1 VSCATT
7 TQGKSG
13 KAGSRKKWLEIKK
26 KKTFSRLIRKGC
38 LYIVMLHDRTWVLL
52 GRKMT
57 GEARPEELRELEEIL
72 KNDPE
77 LYFSLHAIAELWHRN
92 PPDTSGESQEAYQAH
107 LQRMKERGIQLPVDL
122 AQPNDQEEI
131 TDIPPP
137 RNIPTT
143 RMLIGFITISL
154 IAFVIYVTAAL
165 VMPEPQPGPP
175 SISEISTPRGSRIS
189 LTVPDGTRIRLNS
202 GSTLSY
208 GKNFGDKVRELTLSG
223 EAWFEVTRKLSK
235 PLIVHTSSMDIRVV
249 STRFNIKSYPEDHSA
264 EAILLNG
271 SIEATLN
278 NMKGRKI
285 NMQPNEKLT
294 IRNGLPESTDSSS
307 SGIQAANETMINLV
321 QLSRPAADSIIP
333 ELAWLNDM
341 LIFNDISFKE
351 LTGILGRWYDLDF
364 QFEDHSLEALSF
376 TGSFTNQPITAVL
389 DSLRFP
395 NRFKYRIQQ
404 KMVFITRPE

>member
-1 VSCATT
+1 
-7 TQGKSG
+7 
-13 KAGSRKKWLEIKK
+13 
-26 KKTFSRLIRKGC
+26 
-38 LYIVMLHDRTWVLL
+38 MLHDRTWVLL

-72 KNDPE
+72 KQDPE

-92 PPDTSGESQEAYQAH
+92 PPDTSAESQEAYQAH
-107 LQRMKERGIQLPVDL
+107 LQRMKEQGIQPPADL
-122 AQPNDQEEI
+122 TQPNDQDEI
-131 TDIPPP
+131 ADIPPP
-137 RNIPTT
+137 RDIPTT

-154 IAFVIYVTAAL
+154 MAFVIYVTAAL
-165 VMPEPQPGPP
+165 VMPEPQPGPA
-175 SISEISTPRGSRIS
+175 SISEISTPRGSRTT
-189 LTVPDGTRIRLNS
+189 LTLPDGTRIRLNS
-202 GSTLSY
+202 GSNLSY

-223 EAWFEVTRKLSK
+223 EAWFEVTRKASQ
-235 PLIVHTSSMDIRVV
+235 PLIVRTSSMDIKVIG
-249 STRFNIKSYPEDHSA
+249 TRFNIKSYPEDHSA

-294 IRNGLPESTDSSS
+294 IRNDLPESSDSSS

-321 QLSRPAADSIIP
+321 QPAADSIIP

-341 LIFNDISFKE
+341 LSFNDISFKE

-376 TGSFTNQPITAVL
+376 TDSFTNQLITAVL

-404 KMVFITRPE
+404 KTVFITRPE

>member
-1 VSCATT
+1 
-7 TQGKSG
+7 
-13 KAGSRKKWLEIKK
+13 
-26 KKTFSRLIRKGC
+26 
-38 LYIVMLHDRTWVLL
+38 MLHDRTWVLL

-72 KNDPE
+72 KHDPE

-92 PPDTSGESQEAYQAH
+92 PPDTSAELQEAYQVH
-107 LQRMKERGIQLPVDL
+107 LQRMKERGILPPADL
-122 AQPNDQEEI
+122 TQPNDQEEL

-143 RMLIGFITISL
+143 RMLIGFIAVSL

-165 VMPEPQPGPP
+165 IMPEPQPGPA
-175 SISEISTPRGSRIS
+175 SVSEISTPRGSRTS
-189 LTVPDGTRIRLNS
+189 LTLPDGTTIRLNS
-202 GSTLSY
+202 GSTISY
-208 GKNFGDKVRELTLSG
+208 GKNFGDKVRDLTLSG
-223 EAWFEVTRKLSK
+223 EAWLEVTRKFSK
-235 PLIVHTSSMDIRVV
+235 PVIVHTSSMDIKVMG
-249 STRFNIKSYPEDHSA
+249 TRFNIKSYPEDQSA

-294 IRNGLPESTDSSS
+294 IRNGLPESSDSSTS
-307 SGIQAANETMINLV
+307 DLQDANETMINLV

-341 LIFNDISFKE
+341 LIFNDLSFTD
-351 LTGILGRWYDLDF
+351 LARTLGRWYDLDF
-364 QFEDHSLEALSF
+364 QFEDQSLEALSF
-376 TGSFTNQPITAVL
+376 TGKFTHQPITVVL

-404 KMVFITRPE
+404 KTVFITR

>member
-1 VSCATT
+1 
-7 TQGKSG
+7 
-13 KAGSRKKWLEIKK
+13 
-26 KKTFSRLIRKGC
+26 
-38 LYIVMLHDRTWVLL
+38 MLHDRTWVLL

-72 KNDPE
+72 KHDPE

-92 PPDTSGESQEAYQAH
+92 PPDTSAELQEAYQIH
-107 LQRMKERGIQLPVDL
+107 LQRMKDRGIPPPADL
-122 AQPNDQEEI
+122 IQPIDQEEL
-131 TDIPPP
+131 TDVPPP

-143 RMLIGFITISL
+143 RMLIGFIAVSL

-165 VMPEPQPGPP
+165 VMPDPRPGPA
-175 SISEISTPRGSRIS
+175 SNSEISTPRGSKTS
-189 LTVPDGTRIRLNS
+189 LTAPDGTRIRLNS

-235 PLIVHTSSMDIRVV
+235 PLIVHTTSMDIKVV
-249 STRFNIKSYPEDHSA
+249 GTRFNIKSYPEDHSA
-264 EAILLNG
+264 EAILLQG

-294 IRNGLPESTDSSS
+294 IRNRLPESTDSSS
-307 SGIQAANETMINLV
+307 SEIQAANETMINLV
-321 QLSRPAADSIIP
+321 QLSRPAADTIIP

-364 QFEDHSLEALSF
+364 QFEDHSLETLNF
-376 TGSFTNQPITAVL
+376 TGSFTHQPFTAVL
-389 DSLRFP
+389 DSLRFS
-395 NRFKYRIQQ
+395 NRFKYRVQQ
-404 KMVFITRPE
+404 KTVFITKPE